1 MMPTPT
7 VIQSTTRPRSGLTA
21 KGQAAALLIRV
32 RDGWEQLSPSQQ
44 HECSA
49 ILERLAVA
57 LRREHSVCQ
66 RATAVAPAPA
76 GVNGRVPL
84 VGRLT
89 A

>member
-57 LRREHSVCQ
+57 LRREHSLAT
-66 RATAVAPAPA
+66 RAPSPA
-76 GVNGRVPL
+76 RVPL
-84 VGRLT
+84 LGRVV